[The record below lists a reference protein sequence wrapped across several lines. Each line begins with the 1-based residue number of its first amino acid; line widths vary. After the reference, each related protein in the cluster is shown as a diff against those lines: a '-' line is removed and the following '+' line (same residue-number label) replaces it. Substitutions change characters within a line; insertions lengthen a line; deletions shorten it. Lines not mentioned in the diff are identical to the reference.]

1 MSLRGDR
8 ADAWLSLR
16 LGARGWRYE
25 TLTRHLRMGTFAA
38 QGEDDAAATNHRAGR
53 VSSSQQ
59 RLTLFPGHTTKPQPL
74 HHLLH
79 VFPLPTV
86 RTVHHVAQQAGS
98 LRKPGAGR
106 QRRAHPAFGGDS
118 RARGRQCPG
127 NTCDQPFQ
135 AYCCRRM
142 PPMRRCDLGRRDSE
156 VE

>member
-16 LGARGWRYE
+16 LGACGWRYE

-59 RLTLFPGHTTKPQPL
+59 RLTLFPGHTLNLNLSTIFYTYF
-74 HHLLH
+74 LL
-79 VFPLPTV
+79 PAV

-142 PPMRRCDLGRRDSE
+142 PPMCRRDLGRRDSE

>member
-1 MSLRGDR
+1 M
-8 ADAWLSLR
+8 
-16 LGARGWRYE
+16 
-25 TLTRHLRMGTFAA
+25 TR
-38 QGEDDAAATNHRAGR
+38 
-53 VSSSQQ
+53 Q
-59 RLTLFPGHTTKPQPL
+59 RRTTEQVGS
-74 HHLLH
+74 HHLSSALLCSQATQLNLNLSTI
-79 VFPLPTV
+79 FYTYFLLPAV

-106 QRRAHPAFGGDS
+106 QRRAHPAFGGNS